1 MICSQED
8 HPRTHVRPKGIAEG
22 LKISQSFVQ
31 RMIKRKG
38 IKQFKRFKTPWMSNA
53 TWKRRVERTASL
65 LEKIKTNLRIIERA
79 AFQDEID
86 FPLQI
91 PINIQNDCVCS
102 KDQRKVVPEKN
113 LSHQTNRQSV
123 KRMVS
128 ATWTGFGVAKPPLV
142 NKKGLKVNAGNYRKD
157 LKKELFPAIDK
168 VCPSK
173 IEFSFKMVQRP
184 IPVMSFKVFLKKTI
198 LQSYIKKHQWSPKS
212 PGSNQLDFYFW
223 NKVQTKVYKDMTKHI
238 F

>member
-53 TWKRRVERTASL
+53 TWKRRVERTGSL

-157 LKKELFPAIDK
+157 LKKNYFRPLIRS
-168 VCPSK
+168 VH
-173 IEFSFKMVQRP
+173 QRLNFHSRWCNVP
-184 IPVMSFKVFLKKTI
+184 Y
-198 LQSYIKKHQWSPKS
+198 Q
-212 PGSNQLDFYFW
+212 
-223 NKVQTKVYKDMTKHI
+223 
-238 F
+238 

>member
-53 TWKRRVERTASL
+53 TWKRRVERTGSL

-128 ATWTGFGVAKPPLV
+128 ATWRGSEKQNHHSLIKRVLKSTLEITAKI
-142 NKKGLKVNAGNYRKD
+142 
-157 LKKELFPAIDK
+157 LKKNYFRPLIRS
-168 VCPSK
+168 VH
-173 IEFSFKMVQRP
+173 QRLNFHSRWCNVP
-184 IPVMSFKVFLKKTI
+184 Y
-198 LQSYIKKHQWSPKS
+198 Q
-212 PGSNQLDFYFW
+212 
-223 NKVQTKVYKDMTKHI
+223 
-238 F
+238 